1 MNSELVSVFASIFL
15 NSAPL
20 MIAIIGETITERVG
34 MINLSLDG
42 TMLLSA
48 LTGFV
53 VSVETG
59 NIGLGFVAA
68 MLVGAFFA
76 WIVAFGTIR
85 LQQSQVAI
93 GFVLTL
99 LGDDLSAFF
108 GDNYVGQTG
117 PYLGRL
123 SIPFLS
129 DIPILGDLF
138 FNQNIIFYIAVLL
151 AIFTWWFLAR
161 TQPGLQLRSVGER
174 PEAAF
179 ARGLNVNR
187 IRYMYTILGGALVGL
202 AGASYSLAIKI
213 GWTEGHTRGRGW
225 IALAFVIFGGWSP
238 IRGAIGAVLFGASKT
253 LETVLQNQDINIP
266 VVAFNSITWFLM
278 IAVLVMVG
286 SEWIEN
292 IILKAPERMQRPLR
306 KILRVSPPMALGEEF
321 VKK

>member
-1 MNSELVSVFASIFL
+1 M
-15 NSAPL
+15 
-20 MIAIIGETITERVG
+20 
-34 MINLSLDG
+34 
-42 TMLLSA
+42 
-48 LTGFV
+48 
-53 VSVETG
+53 
-59 NIGLGFVAA
+59 
-68 MLVGAFFA
+68 
-76 WIVAFGTIR
+76 
-85 LQQSQVAI
+85 
-93 GFVLTL
+93 
-99 LGDDLSAFF
+99 
-108 GDNYVGQTG
+108 
-117 PYLGRL
+117 
-123 SIPFLS
+123 
-129 DIPILGDLF
+129 F
-138 FNQNIIFYIAVLL
+138 FNQNIIFYVAVLL
-151 AIFTWWFLAR
+151 AIFAWWFLTR

-253 LETVLQNQDINIP
+253 LETVLQGQSINIP

-292 IILKAPERMQRPLR
+292 LILKAPKPMQRPLR